1 MKITLPAIIVAAL
14 MATAPAFAQGNTSAP
29 GAGVNKDDQGMSQG
43 MTKKKHAS
51 KHKKQKHAKSHMNS
65 MGGTTGSKPMD
76 YSGTTS
82 APGAGVNKDDSKKK

>member
-43 MTKKKHAS
+43 MTKSKKHAS
-51 KHKKQKHAKSHMNS
+51 KHKKQKHAKSHS
-65 MGGTTGSKPMD
+65 MGTTGSKPMD
-76 YSGTTS
+76 YSGSSS